1 MKALIILSNPQSE
14 ASFCGAIASTAADV
28 LKAAGAE
35 VVVHDLYAENFDPNL
50 TTEELKKSLDELDG
64 SIRKSIDE
72 LFAADVLVFVHPNWW
87 GMPPANL
94 VGWISR
100 VVRQGVCYRFTEK
113 GPEGFLGGKK
123 TFVFTTA
130 NTPADIEEKFNHDPI
145 RNLWTNIIAN
155 TVNLDDVTYVNFTSI
170 ILSDDKQRKAWLE
183 EVKTIVSNGVK

>member
-1 MKALIILSNPQSE
+1 MKALIILSNPQST
-14 ASFCGAIASTAADV
+14 ASFCGAIASTAAEV
-28 LKAAGAE
+28 LKINSYDI
-35 VVVHDLYAENFDPNL
+35 VFHDLYAENFDPNL
-50 TTEELKKSLDELDG
+50 TTDELKKNKDELDG
-64 SIRKSIDE
+64 SIRDMVDE
-72 LFAADVLVFVHPNWW
+72 LLTADVLVFVHPNWW

-100 VVRQGVCYRFTEK
+100 VIRQGVCYRFTEK

-155 TVNLDDVTYVNFTSI
+155 TVNLDNVTYVNFTPI
-170 ILSDDKQRKAWLE
+170 ILSDDAQRKAWLE
-183 EVKTIVSNGVK
+183 EVKSTISCSLQ